1 MRSRTPPTSK
11 RAESSS
17 TECHAMVKQ
26 TPYKLAAVSP
36 GWPAAT
42 GAAVARTLENFGL
55 IWQGI
60 IVSAIG

>member
-1 MRSRTPPTSK
+1 V
-11 RAESSS
+11 
-17 TECHAMVKQ
+17 VKE
-26 TPYKLAAVSP
+26 TPYKLAAVSH

-42 GAAVARTLENFGL
+42 GAAMALTLEDFGL

>member
-1 MRSRTPPTSK
+1 
-11 RAESSS
+11 
-17 TECHAMVKQ
+17 MVKQ

-42 GAAVARTLENFGL
+42 GAAVALTLENFGL